1 LASPDLQASLR
12 QHQSGNL
19 DAAIAGY
26 RAFLNHEPK
35 HVQANRLLGLALF
48 ARGQVAPA
56 REALERAAGLAPPN
70 AALLNDLGNARRAMG
85 DKAAAVEAFSA
96 AIKAEP
102 GFAFAH
108 FNLAD
113 ALLEAGDVQRAS
125 AAYEDII
132 ARGFAGI
139 DGDFH
144 VNRGLCRLRLGDTAG
159 AMEAFR
165 AALALEA
172 GHSRAAASLSDTL
185 QKLGQHRDAVMFLT
199 GFLDKQRASLET
211 LISLGTG
218 FLGLRDYSRALGL
231 FERLATAKPPAP
243 KALIGKG
250 LALSGENRHE
260 EAIAALD
267 AAIALNPRDADAL
280 IGKGVALKAL
290 RRLPEAIETYRRAI
304 EIAPRAANA
313 HLNLGNA
320 LALLNRHEEALACY
334 ERVLALNPNSAEALN
349 YEGNSLNALDR
360 PAEAVARFEKAVALD
375 PGITEAL
382 SSLVYTKQK
391 RWDWAG
397 LPDQRQYLLDRVR
410 ARQFIANPFALLGIC
425 DDPELHQIAARA
437 YTRETLPSPP
447 VVQPPPATQRDRL
460 RIGYF
465 SADFRN
471 HAVMQL
477 IAGALECHDRD
488 AFEIHAFSY
497 GPEVEDAM
505 RARIRATMDHFHE
518 CARMSDGAITAM
530 ARRAGIDIAVD
541 LNGYTQ
547 DARLGP
553 FAARLAPVQVSYL
566 GYPGTVGADFLDY
579 ILADATVLPIDQ
591 QRFYDE
597 KIIHLPDSY
606 QANDDRRVIAPDTPS
621 RAEAGLPA
629 DGFVYCC
636 FNNAYKITPEIFA
649 SWMRIMAA
657 VPGSVLWLLA
667 NDSDSI
673 ARLRGAAEAQGVD
686 PARLVFGPSLPS
698 AQHLARHR
706 LADVFLD
713 TLPYNA
719 HTTAS
724 DALWA
729 GLPVLTQLGQAFAG
743 RVAASLLNAVGL
755 PEMITQDA
763 TDYEALAIALGRDP
777 ARAAALKAKLAAA
790 IPKAPLFDTPR
801 FTRHLEHAYRMMW
814 QRHMAGLAPEAFVV
828 PVEA

>member
-1 LASPDLQASLR
+1 MASPDLQASLR
-12 QHQSGNL
+12 QHQAGNL

-26 RAFLNHEPK
+26 RALLQQQPNHVE
-35 HVQANRLLGLALF
+35 ANRLLGLALF

-56 REALERAAGLAPPN
+56 REALESAAILAPSN

-85 DKAAAVEAFSA
+85 DKASAIDAFMA
-96 AIKAEP
+96 AITADH

-113 ALLEAGDVQRAS
+113 TLLEAGNVQRAS
-125 AAYEDII
+125 DAYDDII
-132 ARGFAGI
+132 TRGFAGI

-144 VNRGLCRLRLGDTAG
+144 VNRGLCRLQLGDATG
-159 AMEAFR
+159 AMDAFR
-165 AALALEA
+165 AALAREP
-172 GHSRAAASLSDTL
+172 GHSRAAAALSDTL
-185 QKLGQHRDAVMFLT
+185 QKQGSHRDAVIFLT

-211 LISLGTG
+211 LISLGSG
-218 FLGLRDYSRALGL
+218 FLGLRDYPRALAL
-231 FERLATAKPPAP
+231 FERLAAASPRSAKT
-243 KALIGKG
+243 LIGRG
-250 LALSGENRHE
+250 VALSGQNRHE
-260 EAIAALD
+260 EAIETLD
-267 AAIALNPRDADAL
+267 AALTIDPLDAEAL

-304 EIAPRAANA
+304 EVAPRAVNA

-320 LALLNRHEEALACY
+320 LALLHRHEEALACY
-334 ERVLALNPNSAEALN
+334 ERVLALDPNSAEALN
-349 YEGNSLNALDR
+349 YEGNSLNALNR
-360 PAEAVARFEKAVALD
+360 QSEAVARFEKAVTLD
-375 PGITEAL
+375 PSITEAL
-382 SSLVYTKQK
+382 SSLVYTKQR

-397 LPDQRQYLLDRVR
+397 LPEQRQLLLDRVR
-410 ARQFIANPFALLGIC
+410 ARQYVANPFALLGIC

-437 YTRETLPSPP
+437 YTRETLPPAPSVQSP
-447 VVQPPPATQRDRL
+447 QAITRDRL

-471 HAVMQL
+471 HAIMQL
-477 IAGALECHDRD
+477 LVGALECHDRD

-497 GPEVEDAM
+497 GPEVEDPM
-505 RARIRATMDHFHE
+505 RARIRATMDHFHD
-518 CARMSDGAITAM
+518 CPRLSDGAIIAA
-530 ARRAGIDIAVD
+530 ARKAGLDIAVD

-547 DARLGP
+547 DARLAP
-553 FAARLAPVQVSYL
+553 FALRLAPLQVSYL

-579 ILADATVLPIDQ
+579 ILADATVLPMDQ

-597 KIIHLPDSY
+597 KIVHLPDSY
-606 QANDDRRVIAPDTPS
+606 QANDDRRVIAPATPS

-657 VPGSVLWLLA
+657 VPGSVLWLLS
-667 NDSDSI
+667 SDAEAM
-673 ARLRGAAEAQGVD
+673 ARLRAIAEAARVD
-686 PARLVFGPSLPS
+686 PSRLVFGPPLPS

-706 LADVFLD
+706 LADLFLD

-755 PEMITQDA
+755 PEMITRDA
-763 TDYEALAIALGRDP
+763 AAYEALAIALGRDP

-790 IPKAPLFDTPR
+790 LPTAPLFNTPR
-801 FTRHLEHAYRMMW
+801 FTRHLEGAYRMMW
-814 QRHMAGLAPEAFVV
+814 QRHAAGLAPEGFAV
-828 PVEA
+828 PAEE